1 MVYHLSFGLAVQ
13 LYPSTTKFMHVE
25 FTLHV
30 FSSDQRSSSRVYAQ
44 RLNRASSRAGRCH
57 GASTT
62 ARTTDHI
69 NGQCQ
74 DNPAAR
80 TVSQVEPGDVNGIRR
95 AETAPTS
102 SAVPSRFYVSCSTV
116 RTPAEHP
123 CCAIQ
128 SSPRSPND
136 LPHPAMHAVT
146 PVSDTFLAPPSGSDH

>member
-1 MVYHLSFGLAVQ
+1 VYHLPFGLAVQ
-13 LYPSTTKFMHVE
+13 LYLSTTKFMHVE
-25 FTLHV
+25 FTLYV
-30 FSSDQRSSSRVYAQ
+30 FSSYQRSSSRVYAQ

-74 DNPAAR
+74 DDPAAR

-102 SAVPSRFYVSCSTV
+102 SAVPSRFYRGCSTV
-116 RTPAEHP
+116 RIPAEHP
-123 CCAIQ
+123 SRASQ
-128 SSPRSPND
+128 SLPRSPKD
-136 LPHPAMHAVT
+136 LPHPAMHAET
-146 PVSDTFLAPPSGSDH
+146 AVSDTFLAPPSGSDH